1 MKKFLRFVATGYVF
15 GIGVEIQYR
24 LMGRFNPQA
33 LAAAI
38 FLYPF
43 ILSFAWL
50 GQKVIDKCVSR
61 RLVADIACYFA
72 CGISGLAIEWILL
85 GNSPSANPNAIQIG
99 MFCMW
104 ATFCFGPRLLIRQ
117 DDSTRRLR
125 RRVWQFFGAYFALS
139 TVIGLLIPAP
149 QTRFV
154 VIILVSVAA
163 YIGINVLLLWL
174 MIQQHRNET
183 TRRQV
188 LDNDDE
194 AMILAEIVQPADAG
208 SAGGH
213 NR

>member
-1 MKKFLRFVATGYVF
+1 MNFLRFVATGYAF

-24 LMGRFNPQA
+24 LIGRFNPQA
-33 LAAAI
+33 LVAAI

-61 RLVADIACYFA
+61 RLIADIACYFT
-72 CGISGLAIEWILL
+72 CGISGLAIEWTLL

-104 ATFCFGPRLLIRQ
+104 TTFCFGPRLLVRT
-117 DDSTRRLR
+117 DEATHRLR
-125 RRVWQFFGAYFALS
+125 RRIWQFFGAYFVLS

-154 VIILVSVAA
+154 VIIFVSVAA

-174 MIQQHRNET
+174 MIRQHRNES
-183 TRRQV
+183 TRRRV
-188 LDNDDE
+188 LDDDN
-194 AMILAEIVQPADAG
+194 APAILAEIVQPAEAEN
-208 SAGGH
+208 AGGH
-213 NR
+213 N